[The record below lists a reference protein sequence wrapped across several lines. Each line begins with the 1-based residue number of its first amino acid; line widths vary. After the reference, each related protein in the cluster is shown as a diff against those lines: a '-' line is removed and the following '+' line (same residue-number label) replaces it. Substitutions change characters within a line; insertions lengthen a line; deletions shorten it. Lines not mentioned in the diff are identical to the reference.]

1 MGVRVPP
8 GSGIVP
14 QSATFDSGT
23 VKFQYYLDGGPWDG
37 GGSPSTFS
45 VPGSVRMT
53 PSERLVAPQKLGRF
67 SPCFTVTV
75 SGNQII
81 FEYLRK
87 TSWSPSITSLYVPGP
102 GTHPL
107 YISNGVLISGVALI
121 PSFTNVT
128 LDPSSTTGTIPL
140 DDFPNGITWTSDAIA
155 VSWGMNPATGAEAT
169 FAAGDKVILNVS
181 STPFPAALPESG
193 HPNT

>member
-1 MGVRVPP
+1 MGVRIPP

-23 VKFQYYLDGGPWDG
+23 VKFQYYFDGGPWDG

-45 VPGSVRMT
+45 VPGSMTMT
-53 PSERLVAPQKLGRF
+53 PSERLVTPQKLGRF

-81 FEYLRK
+81 FDYLHK
-87 TSWSPSITSLYVPGP
+87 TRWSPSITSLEVPGP
-102 GTHPL
+102 ENDPHAL
-107 YISNGVLISGVALI
+107 YIASGVLISSVALI
-121 PSFTNVT
+121 PSFTKVT
-128 LDPSSTTGTIPL
+128 LDPSSILSTVPYDL
-140 DDFPNGITWTSDAIA
+140 FPNNVTWSTDAVA
-155 VSWGMNPATGAEAT
+155 VTWAGETYD
-169 FAAGDKVILNVS
+169 AGDKIVLDVS
-181 STPFPAALPESG
+181 STPFPADLPGSG

>member
-1 MGVRVPP
+1 MGLRTPP

-14 QSATFDSGT
+14 QSATFDSGS
-23 VKFQYYLDGGPWDG
+23 VKFQYYMDGGPLDG

-45 VPGSVRMT
+45 VPGSAKFYT
-53 PSERLVAPQKLGRF
+53 H
-67 SPCFTVTV
+67 FTVTV

-81 FEYLRK
+81 FEYLHK
-87 TSWSPSITSLYVPGP
+87 TFWKWFPKFALE
-102 GTHPL
+102 
-107 YISNGVLISGVALI
+107 SNGLAINNGALISSVALI
-121 PSFTNVT
+121 PRFTNVT

-140 DDFPNGITWTSDAIA
+140 DVFPNGITWTSDAIA
-155 VSWGMNPATGAEAT
+155 VSWGFDSTGAGVT

-181 STPFPAALPESG
+181 STPFPADLPGSG

>member
-1 MGVRVPP
+1 MGLRTPP

-14 QSATFDSGT
+14 RSATFDSGT
-23 VKFQYYLDGGPWDG
+23 VKFQYYNEGGPVDG

-45 VPGSVRMT
+45 VPGS
-53 PSERLVAPQKLGRF
+53 AKF
-67 SPCFTVTV
+67 DNHFTVTV

-81 FEYLRK
+81 FYYLHK
-87 TSWSPSITSLYVPGP
+87 TFWSPSITSLEVPGP
-102 GTHPL
+102 SPHAL
-107 YISNGVLISGVALI
+107 YIANGVLISSVALI

-140 DDFPNGITWTSDAIA
+140 EEFPNGITWTSDAIA
-155 VSWGMNPATGAEAT
+155 VNWGETGIGVGAT
-169 FAAGDKVILNVS
+169 FAAGDKIILNLS
-181 STPFPAALPESG
+181 STPFPPDLPGSG